1 VVADLTSRPS
11 RTQEKTMKRAAG
23 VLVAAAVL
31 ALAGCG
37 SPVPTRGTGTPGPAA
52 TTGAGAPAATTTAE
66 YTAADVM
73 FAQMMVTQEK
83 ETADLI
89 DLTKTKSVSAPT
101 RTLTAAIRATQAD
114 EAQRLI
120 TWLKERKQP
129 TKADS
134 DPAAHTQHGGNTAL
148 TAADFRHLRR
158 AQGKDFERELLNV
171 LLGRQHNAV
180 ELARTTAAA
189 NGDPWVKAVAQQV
202 DRSRTAEVAEIL
214 KMVAA
219 L

>member
-1 VVADLTSRPS
+1 
-11 RTQEKTMKRAAG
+11 MKRAAG

-37 SPVPTRGTGTPGPAA
+37 SPDPTPGTAAPEPVA
-52 TTGAGAPAATTTAE
+52 TTGPGAPAATAG

-73 FAQMMVTQEK
+73 FVQMMVTQEK

-89 DLTKTKSVSAPT
+89 DLAESKSVSAPT

-114 EAQRLI
+114 EARRLI

-189 NGDPWVKAVAQQV
+189 NGDPWVKALAQQV